1 MLVCRVTF
9 KRTTGFWIFKKEET
23 FFYRIIAAAAHSVG
37 DGYMP
42 GDFVATVYAE
52 SRNAP
57 ELKVKRC
64 ASWWMGA
71 TEMDAVNGLVGLI
84 AEQTKSTVVNTIQL

>member
-9 KRTTGFWIFKKEET
+9 KRTTGFWIFKKENT
-23 FFYRIIAAAAHSVG
+23 FFYRIMAATAQSVG
-37 DGYMP
+37 DCYMP
-42 GDFVATVYAE
+42 GDCVATVYDE

-57 ELKVKRC
+57 ELKVKQC

-84 AEQTKSTVVNTIQL
+84 AEQTNSTVVDRVQL